1 MTTADQVKLLL
12 INVTTDYKNI
22 IKLSICYVLH
32 KVLLHLLMPGKSNSY
47 FLTVLRK
54 QTLGKLF
61 ELNVNDNLF

>member
-1 MTTADQVKLLL
+1 MTTADQVKLLF
-12 INVTTDYKNI
+12 INVTTDHKNI
-22 IKLSICYVLH
+22 LKLSICYVLH
-32 KVLLHLLMPGKSNSY
+32 KVLLHLLMPVKSNSY